1 MSALR
6 NATAARVD
14 RKMCLGC
21 GFDGAELQGH
31 LAHVRYR
38 CPSCGHDLYARP
50 PRSYAEM
57 EGLAPV
63 RTPPRS
69 ARMEEW
75 AVRLMAIEA
84 EQRKSRRRVVVTS
97 CIVGV
102 FLALSLL
109 IGLMPG

>member
-6 NATAARVD
+6 HATPARVD

-31 LAHVRYR
+31 LAHVRYQ

-57 EGLAPV
+57 EGLSPAP
-63 RTPPRS
+63 RQARS
-69 ARMEEW
+69 TRMEEW

-84 EQRKSRRRVVVTS
+84 EQRRSRRRAIAGACT
-97 CIVGV
+97 IGV
-102 FLALSLL
+102 ALVFCLL
-109 IGLMPG
+109 IGLASR